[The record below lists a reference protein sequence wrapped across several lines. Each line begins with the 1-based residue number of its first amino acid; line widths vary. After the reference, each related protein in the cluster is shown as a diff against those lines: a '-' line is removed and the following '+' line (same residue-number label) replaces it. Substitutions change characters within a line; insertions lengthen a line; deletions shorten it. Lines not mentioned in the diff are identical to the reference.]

1 MSYSILY
8 NWQFLKSTE
17 GITPVILIG
26 DNNVTTRVWMGNHW
40 GERRAREWSC
50 LFNFIGVSEEKFM
63 NEIMN
68 MTGKAYQEHWVR
80 NGKWVDDNAL
90 VKWAKKACETAADV
104 EEIFKLNPFVY
115 VHAYLSVWDKEDKNT
130 HVQEAFI
137 KDSASLDEW
146 IRSAKKTTDEQR
158 AAGNTVYPIIK
169 YSREDLKKC
178 NGEKKSHPESVLV
191 KSRYG
196 YLTSY
201 ALDKEGKFIEK
212 SSWSRNVHEAA
223 KYSFDEASSIQR
235 KGVCQGLVNMRLID
249 VKAQDAPYDAVIKAV
264 SKKSASLQY
273 FVRSVGTHKVY
284 FTFQEE
290 YAKHYR
296 DVRSAEQT
304 AKKLNE
310 KSSEYDY
317 QAMQITK
324 KS

>member
-8 NWQFLKSTE
+8 NWQFLKSAE

-146 IRSAKKTTDEQR
+146 IRSAR
-158 AAGNTVYPIIK
+158 I
-169 YSREDLKKC
+169 S
-178 NGEKKSHPESVLV
+178 
-191 KSRYG
+191 
-196 YLTSY
+196 
-201 ALDKEGKFIEK
+201 
-212 SSWSRNVHEAA
+212 
-223 KYSFDEASSIQR
+223 ASSSR
-235 KGVCQGLVNMRLID
+235 RRLASRFWRSACPGD
-249 VKAQDAPYDAVIKAV
+249 GAPAAF
-264 SKKSASLQY
+264 SQL
-273 FVRSVGTHKVY
+273 RSVSM
-284 FTFQEE
+284 QMPS
-290 YAKHYR
+290 
-296 DVRSAEQT
+296 SAATSRLGRPCSVTIRT
-304 AKKLNE
+304 APALKA
-310 KSSEYDY
+310 SS
-317 QAMQITK
+317 
-324 KS
+324 